1 MCVHVYIYIYISTL
15 YIHPISPHYHDVL
28 FNGNL
33 QGALDSPSPGGG
45 GGLAP
50 LGEAKALQ
58 QRPAKPQGR
67 AQFSWRRSSPGW
79 LMVVDG
85 GGMVVG
91 WWRNFASFDGLLIMI
106 FRMILDGEKA
116 WIFRMIF
123 ATTGFTE
130 IFCSNS
136 RSHHHFDRWFVDHF
150 RCNKSCASQIQ
161 ALVGK
166 TTSQSTHW
174 EW

>member
-1 MCVHVYIYIYISTL
+1 MCVPVYIYIYIHAI
-15 YIHPISPHYHDVL
+15 YPPYNPHYHDVL

-79 LMVVDG
+79 LILWDG
-85 GGMVVG
+85 GEISPVLMVY
-91 WWRNFASFDGLLIMI
+91 
-106 FRMILDGEKA
+106 
-116 WIFRMIF
+116 
-123 ATTGFTE
+123 
-130 IFCSNS
+130 
-136 RSHHHFDRWFVDHF
+136 
-150 RCNKSCASQIQ
+150 
-161 ALVGK
+161 
-166 TTSQSTHW
+166 
-174 EW
+174 